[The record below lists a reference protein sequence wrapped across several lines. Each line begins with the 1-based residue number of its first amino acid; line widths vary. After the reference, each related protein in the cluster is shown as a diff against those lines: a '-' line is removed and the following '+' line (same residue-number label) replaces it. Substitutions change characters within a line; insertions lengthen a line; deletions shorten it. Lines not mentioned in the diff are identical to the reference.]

1 MASGLRLRRV
11 RFKDGLTIEILRPKD
26 EGIAKKL
33 TLCAARAS
41 EFAGADMAGFAL
53 VAWRRDGFV
62 FVNYENGDCSP
73 VPGGGVPQYA
83 HDCLL
88 AELGARWA
96 KQ

>member
-1 MASGLRLRRV
+1 MAAMRLRRV
-11 RFKDGLTIEILRPKD
+11 RFKDGRTLEVLRPKD
-26 EGIAKKL
+26 EGIARKL
-33 TLCAARAS
+33 TACAARAS
-41 EFAGADMAGFAL
+41 EYGGADMAGFAI
-53 VAWRRDGFV
+53 VAWRRDGCV

-83 HDCLL
+83 HDVLL